1 MGKVRYERR
10 VSLVRVGKNVK
21 EALKRALNLL
31 SGIESVVSP
40 GDVVLIKP
48 NLCYPVKPESGAV
61 AKPELIA
68 ALAELSFE
76 AGASR
81 VIVGEAPIVGVKTQ
95 EVFREAGLDKVAREV
110 GFKLVDLNSDKLV
123 EVEVE
128 GLSASPFKIA
138 KTALKADVILNVPVL
153 KTHILTGVTLGLKN
167 MKGVIPESEKKRF
180 HLIGLEQAIAEL
192 NLVVQPS
199 LTVVDGVI
207 GQEGFG
213 PIAGTPVKVGVL
225 VVGRNPVAVD
235 SVACRVMGFKPEKI
249 KHIAKAAEIG
259 VGTLETEVVGVPVKE
274 VCRKFKNPEFKFEE
288 FKGVKIHLGSPCS
301 GCLGAVAIG
310 LLRLKREGELE
321 EVVKRLGGL
330 NVYLGPHARPKPQE
344 KHKNLVVGNCLRKH
358 ANEGFYVPGCPPIGF
373 AIRDVVRL
381 MLGLKPLVLSE
392 RDLVQAQQH

>member
-1 MGKVRYERR
+1 MGKVRYEKR

-180 HLIGLEQAIAEL
+180 L
-192 NLVVQPS
+192 
-199 LTVVDGVI
+199 
-207 GQEGFG
+207 
-213 PIAGTPVKVGVL
+213 
-225 VVGRNPVAVD
+225 
-235 SVACRVMGFKPEKI
+235 
-249 KHIAKAAEIG
+249 
-259 VGTLETEVVGVPVKE
+259 
-274 VCRKFKNPEFKFEE
+274 
-288 FKGVKIHLGSPCS
+288 
-301 GCLGAVAIG
+301 
-310 LLRLKREGELE
+310 
-321 EVVKRLGGL
+321 
-330 NVYLGPHARPKPQE
+330 
-344 KHKNLVVGNCLRKH
+344 
-358 ANEGFYVPGCPPIGF
+358 
-373 AIRDVVRL
+373 
-381 MLGLKPLVLSE
+381 
-392 RDLVQAQQH
+392 